1 MVITN
6 KFGLPEPIANFA
18 RADKYTK
25 GASDI
30 SVTTLID
37 SPRINILRS
46 HHSDEIDVD
55 VSDMVWAL
63 FGTAVHRVLETTKE
77 NDNVIVEERLYADIG
92 GWTLSGQ
99 LDHQELLPDGT
110 LQITD
115 YKVTSVWS
123 VILGKKE
130 WERQQNVYAWLVENS
145 KDGKFN
151 GTEVSS
157 IRICAILRDWQRK
170 KAEFDA
176 DYPQSPI
183 TMVELPLWE
192 HRDEYVADRLLI
204 HQEAQINFDMYDRLP
219 LCSSE
224 EQWAKPDTWAVKKK
238 GQKRAIRVHHSEEE
252 AVKHVNSNSALREM
266 GQARHKGS
274 CEIEHRKGELTRCAS
289 YCAVSEYCE
298 QYKGWKKNEHK

>member
-37 SPRINILRS
+37 SPRINILRNNY
-46 HHSDEIDVD
+46 SDKIDVD

-63 FGTAVHRVLETTKE
+63 FGTAVHRVLESTDET
-77 NDNVIVEERLYADIG
+77 DTVVVEERLYAEIA

-110 LQITD
+110 VQITD
-115 YKVTSVWS
+115 YKVTSAWS
-123 VILGKKE
+123 VILGKEE

-145 KDGKFN
+145 KEGKFN
-151 GTEVSS
+151 GTKVSS

-170 KAEFDA
+170 KAEFDP
-176 DYPQSPI
+176 DYPQSPV

-192 HRDEYVADRLLI
+192 HREEYVADRLMI
-204 HQEAQINFDMYDRLP
+204 HQEAQIDFDMYDKLP
-219 LCSSE
+219 LCSPE

-238 GQKRAIRVHHSEEE
+238 GQKRAMRVHYSEED
-252 AVKHVNSNSALREM
+252 AIRHANANTAL
-266 GQARHKGS
+266 KGN

-298 QYKGWKKNEHK
+298 QYKGWRKTNAN